1 MAKSAL
7 NRLNILGIHA
17 CETAYNACEGWLEE
31 ALHQID
37 SNRQLCE
44 DFFAEHLPQL
54 RATPLEGTY
63 LQWWDCRALGLDDA
77 ALERFMQREAK
88 LFLDEGAMFGPG
100 GSGFERIN
108 LACPAWVLQK
118 ALTRL
123 EQAVKRNF

>member
-1 MAKSAL
+1 
-7 NRLNILGIHA
+7 
-17 CETAYNACEGWLEE
+17 
-31 ALHQID
+31 
-37 SNRQLCE
+37 
-44 DFFAEHLPQL
+44 
-54 RATPLEGTY
+54 
-63 LQWWDCRALGLDDA
+63 
-77 ALERFMQREAK
+77 MQREAK